1 MFNREI
7 ILPKATEVTNM
18 VISHCNNIRSKIS
31 GAAIDSLKDLFRF
44 LKKALIQ
51 NLEFGV
57 KERCPLVGSVLW
69 NAFEQKSTW
78 NKVSNGWRW

>member
-57 KERCPLVGSVLW
+57 KVRGVFYLQLYIEIRSPTGI
-69 NAFEQKSTW
+69 
-78 NKVSNGWRW
+78 